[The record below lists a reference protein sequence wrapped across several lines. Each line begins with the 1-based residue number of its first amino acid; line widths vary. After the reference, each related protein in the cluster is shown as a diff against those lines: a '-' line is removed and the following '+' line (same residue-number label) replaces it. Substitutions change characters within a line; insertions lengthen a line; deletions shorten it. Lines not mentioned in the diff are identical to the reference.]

1 MFGLFKKKEPPNE
14 PPKKRFPPV
23 PDWQP
28 RIKQPTDAIIDRMSY
43 YTDGERDFA
52 LFENGTISILPA
64 GLSDAQADQHAKEA
78 IHKVFHAHPDMHPL
92 NMDDGNI
99 LVRYN
104 HDLATVVLNEVAVS
118 NWSEIDAEHQRALAT
133 DEVLITPLGHN
144 TFDDFGK
151 KALFGRC
158 YMFMDAQDPRIIQI
172 VRSNV

>member
-1 MFGLFKKKEPPNE
+1 
-14 PPKKRFPPV
+14 
-23 PDWQP
+23 
-28 RIKQPTDAIIDRMSY
+28 
-43 YTDGERDFA
+43 
-52 LFENGTISILPA
+52 
-64 GLSDAQADQHAKEA
+64 
-78 IHKVFHAHPDMHPL
+78 MHPL

-144 TFDDFGK
+144 TFDDFSK

-158 YMFMDAQDPRIIQI
+158 YMFLDAQAPRVIQI